1 MVARGQGDG
10 TPWHV
15 QPTVQHD
22 TEGLWKKL
30 RPYVEEKGGMLG
42 FVEFRFKVANELE
55 ALQQWL
61 EVRVCCVARVVL
73 CHVCRVV
80 CRVVSHVPCV
90 SCGG

>member
-1 MVARGQGDG
+1 
-10 TPWHV
+10 V

-61 EVRVCCVARVVL
+61 EVRVLRVSCCAVCVSRVS
-73 CHVCRVV
+73 RVS
-80 CRVVSHVPCV
+80 RVPC
-90 SCGG
+90 GG